1 MKTLARLIIALVL
14 FSVPAFS
21 QDDDRNTDLT
31 IFAGLQIPGKITLSN
46 AASTG
51 TTGATQIITDP
62 KNAGTFGVRIGHGKV
77 FGTEQTFAYNPNFLA
92 NKAKAIILNSNIRL
106 QVPTPVVK
114 PYATVGLGTIMTWGS
129 GLSDIGSK
137 FAVNYGGGVRLM
149 AGPIGLNAGLR
160 GYAVP
165 SVQSQTLY
173 ITETSV
179 GINFAF

>member
-1 MKTLARLIIALVL
+1 MKTLARLIAAFVL
-14 FSVPAFS
+14 FSIPAFA
-21 QDDDRNTDLT
+21 QDSDLT
-31 IFAGLQIPGKITLSN
+31 IFAGVQIPGKITLSN

-51 TTGATQIITDP
+51 TTGATQIVTDP
-62 KNAGTFGVRIGHGKV
+62 KNAGTFGVRFGHGKV

-92 NKAKAIILNSNIRL
+92 NKAKALILHSNIRI
-106 QVPTPVVK
+106 QVPAPVLK
-114 PYATVGLGTIMTWGS
+114 PYVTAGLGTIMTFGT

-137 FAVNYGGGVRLM
+137 FAVNYGGGVRVM
-149 AGPIGLNAGLR
+149 AGPIGVNAGLR

-179 GINFAF
+179 GINFQF